1 MSFKRFEN
9 DDFVISAEAVST
21 GAWSQNN
28 TILNTFF
35 TSSDQE
41 NSISGEFYLNV
52 YDTDPSVSDTAEIQF
67 ALAYGNAE
75 GSGSADYNNAVPGV
89 SPTKTIF
96 EQTKMQVLG
105 DENGEFTF
113 GTTATASSEIYVISV
128 NRDRYKEA
136 MIPGSFMLHLSSSS
150 LNLYLED
157 NSGDITGQQT
167 QRFTDAGRV
176 FDLKLIDKS
185 SQLIIDSDNYP
196 ETNYGWFL
204 PDVGLIILNTS
215 EINEALNFN
224 PNLGG
229 NNVPSQLFEL
239 FEEFELLS
247 QETVSSNFIFVR
259 PRSSE
264 FNYSSNPSYVDST
277 TGEVLYEDF
286 INNPKSYITTIGIYN
301 DSNELLAVAKLSKPL
316 EKNSTKEALIRVKL
330 DF

>member
-28 TILNTFF
+28 TTLNTFF

-41 NSISGEFYLNV
+41 SSISGEFYLNI
-52 YDTDPSVSDTAEIQF
+52 YDTDPSGSDTAEVQF

-75 GSGSADYNNAVPGV
+75 GSGSEDYNNAVPGV

-105 DENGEFTF
+105 DENGEFIF
-113 GTTATASSEIYVISV
+113 GTTATPSSEIYVISV

-136 MIPGSFMLHLSSSS
+136 MIPGSFMLHLS
-150 LNLYLED
+150 NNANEIYLED
-157 NSGDITGQQT
+157 NSGEITGQQT

-176 FDLKLIDKS
+176 FDLKLSDKFIS
-185 SQLIIDSDNYP
+185 NPTQFIQYP

-204 PDVGLIILNTS
+204 PDVGLIILNAS
-215 EINEALNFN
+215 EINGALNFN
-224 PNLGG
+224 PNLED
-229 NNVPSQLFEL
+229 NYVPSRLFEL
-239 FEEFELLS
+239 FEGFELLS